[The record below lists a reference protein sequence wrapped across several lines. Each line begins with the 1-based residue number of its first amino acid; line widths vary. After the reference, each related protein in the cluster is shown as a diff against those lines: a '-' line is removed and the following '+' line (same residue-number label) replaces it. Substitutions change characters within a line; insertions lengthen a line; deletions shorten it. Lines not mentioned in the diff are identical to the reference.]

1 MRYFPAEGHGGLG
14 HVAGED
20 VQAAALAAG
29 QQHGD
34 ALFFHVFSNSFA
46 CCFFS
51 GSGERPLAPQEHRTE
66 GRDPDGG
73 GAFLSMGGH
82 GLHHHRLSIAET
94 VAAVCG
100 VIGIE
105 HGHIPPVGRHAHPI
119 VRIGVGREVHRAHKV
134 AALLVPAQKH
144 HHVVV
149 VVVRH
154 QPFKARP
161 VEVDLPQSRRLFIK
175 GVDLPEEL
183 AGASDSLVGPAGTS
197 PAARRS
203 PTRATGRAPPP

>member
-1 MRYFPAEGHGGLG
+1 FSC
-14 HVAGED
+14 
-20 VQAAALAAG
+20 
-29 QQHGD
+29 
-34 ALFFHVFSNSFA
+34 LFQLLCLLFLP
-46 CCFFS
+46 

-82 GLHHHRLSIAET
+82 GLHHHRLRIAET

-183 AGASDSLVGPAGTS
+183 PELLILWSVQQVPVQLPVGVPLVPLADLRPHKQQLLPRVGQEIGVEASQAPQLVVVVPGHLPH
-197 PAARRS
+197 
-203 PTRATGRAPPP
+203 